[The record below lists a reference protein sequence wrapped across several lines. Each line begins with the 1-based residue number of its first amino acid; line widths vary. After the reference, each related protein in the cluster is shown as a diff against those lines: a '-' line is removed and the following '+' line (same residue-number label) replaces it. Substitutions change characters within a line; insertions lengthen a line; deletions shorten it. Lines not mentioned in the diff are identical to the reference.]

1 MAESSGK
8 TGYDTTANAAMTR
21 NGYAWSNLVV
31 EVHAVHVPEL
41 LADQQIKLTEA
52 TPPRPPSPTRVLLLA
67 VFAGLLWLG
76 SMRWVAGAHAE
87 FYPFELP
94 TLGWYCLAALLVAL
108 CLARVTRP
116 NIGLGWGSVLV
127 LVMVPGAILAAILL
141 EEPTWYAAQPLIYAI
156 ALGLAA
162 LFLFARTRS
171 LCGRIQWRAVVSAL
185 ALIGGFLWL
194 NHALYLAPTL
204 WYGVDADDVGSNA
217 RYDNA
222 ALESLLFNQAAK
234 IDTALTQ
241 LGPRHPGSNA
251 FFLGFAGYAEE
262 KVFAEEIK
270 FAARVMDQRYGSG
283 QRTLFLLNDARD
295 LVSQPLA
302 STSGLRYAVA
312 GIAKQ
317 MHLSEDVLILA
328 LSSHGS
334 ESAELA
340 VSNNELPMGLL
351 TAGHVRAALD
361 EAAVRWRL
369 LVVSACYA
377 GSFVETLAD
386 PNTAIIAAAAPDRTS
401 FGCSNDRELT
411 YFGEAFYRDA
421 LPEASNLRSAFD
433 SAVSLVTE
441 REHAIKIEPSN
452 PVAHIGSQ
460 IEAKLLELSA
470 TQTRQPPL
478 QAAQEAP

>member
-1 MAESSGK
+1 
-8 TGYDTTANAAMTR
+8 
-21 NGYAWSNLVV
+21 
-31 EVHAVHVPEL
+31 
-41 LADQQIKLTEA
+41 
-52 TPPRPPSPTRVLLLA
+52 
-67 VFAGLLWLG
+67 
-76 SMRWVAGAHAE
+76 MRWFAGAHAQ

-108 CLARVTRP
+108 SLARSTHP

-127 LVMVPGAILAAILL
+127 LVMVPGAVVAAMLL
-141 EEPTWYAAQPLIYAI
+141 EQPAWFEAQPLIYTS
-156 ALGLAA
+156 ALSLAA
-162 LFLFARTRS
+162 LFLLARTRS
-171 LCGRIQWRAVVSAL
+171 LCGRMQWRAVFSAL
-185 ALIGGFLWL
+185 SIICGFLWL

-204 WYGVDADDVGSNA
+204 WYGVDSNDGGSTV

-234 IDTALTQ
+234 IDSALTQ

-262 KVFAEEIK
+262 KVFSEEIK
-270 FAARVMDQRYGSG
+270 FAARVMDERYGSG

-302 STSGLRYAVA
+302 SVSGLRYAIS

-317 MHLSEDVLILA
+317 MRLSEDVLILA

-351 TAGHVRAALD
+351 TASHVRSALD
-361 EAAVRWRL
+361 EAAVHWRL

-433 SAVSLVTE
+433 SAVTLVTE

-452 PVAHIGSQ
+452 PVAHIGSR
-460 IEAKLLELSA
+460 IEAKLLELTAS
-470 TQTRQPPL
+470 QTRQPSL